1 MNRRAATV
9 TVALAVLTLT
19 GCSTAAPDPFAVAW
33 DTCVSAYD
41 ALPHELDVLAE
52 QNPGTQVSRETPC
65 ENWVESQG
73 EDGFIDFWGDP
84 DEYMDFVVS
93 AAKLQAIAELTDR

>member
-19 GCSTAAPDPFAVAW
+19 GCSSATPDPFAGAW
-33 DTCVSAYD
+33 ETCVNAYG